1 VVRLSLFAAAL
12 LLTGAA
18 QAQMGGMDMG
28 GGMNMGGQAP
38 AAAPAGVAP
47 AAGVLKATG
56 KGEVTRIDEATGRLG
71 IRHEPIPELNMATGM
86 NMLFRIADPAML
98 QQVKVGDQVTFEA
111 SREGAV
117 VTILKL
123 SKAP

>member
-1 VVRLSLFAAAL
+1 
-12 LLTGAA
+12 
-18 QAQMGGMDMG
+18 
-28 GGMNMGGQAP
+28 MNMGGQAP